1 MQTFYIFFPADCSD
15 QDIQYNVESEWREW
29 ALCLVLIVEEQLSI
43 FHHCVCEYG
52 FVTYGLDVVEYIPF
66 IPNVLNVFN
75 MK

>member
-15 QDIQYNVESEWREW
+15 QDIQYNVESEWSEW

-52 FVTYGLDVVEYIPF
+52 FVTYGLDVVEIHSFYTQCVERF
-66 IPNVLNVFN
+66 
-75 MK
+75 